1 MEGLERLQSQVEEL
15 NDYNISNIWDYLK
28 TRKELYKKFN
38 NEEKSI
44 NQMYEYIYDKASKVR
59 KGNVAMVTDR
69 VVYLWAMTYFNK
81 TNEELGLYTKKLAPK
96 KVEVKENIQDK
107 PKKEENKI
115 EDNQTSLFEEVQ

>member
-44 NQMYEYIYDKASKVR
+44 NQMYEYICDKASKVR

>member
-28 TRKELYKKFN
+28 TRKELYEKFN

-44 NQMYEYIYDKASKVR
+44 NQMYEYICDKASKVK
-59 KGNVAMVTDR
+59 KGNVAMVADR

-81 TNEELGLYTKKLAPK
+81 TNEELGLYNKKLAPK

-115 EDNQTSLFEEVQ
+115 EDSQTSLFEEVQ

>member
-1 MEGLERLQSQVEEL
+1 
-15 NDYNISNIWDYLK
+15 
-28 TRKELYKKFN
+28 
-38 NEEKSI
+38 
-44 NQMYEYIYDKASKVR
+44 MYEYIYDKASKVR

-115 EDNQTSLFEEVQ
+115 EDNQTSLFEEVQQ